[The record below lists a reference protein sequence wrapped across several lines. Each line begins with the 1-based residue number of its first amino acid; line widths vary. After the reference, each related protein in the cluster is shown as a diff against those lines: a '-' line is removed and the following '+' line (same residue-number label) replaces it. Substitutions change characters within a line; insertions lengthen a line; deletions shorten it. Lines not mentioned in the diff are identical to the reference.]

1 MVALVRVRFVWAMT
15 FLVAR
20 PIITSVVA
28 SVVASVICIRFLALE
43 CGVANPRCVVRWRYT
58 DMLCV
63 AIKDDRES

>member
-1 MVALVRVRFVWAMT
+1 M

-20 PIITSVVA
+20 P
-28 SVVASVICIRFLALE
+28 VVASVIASVITSIITSVIYIGFLALE
-43 CGVANPRCVVRWRYT
+43 CGVANPRCVARWRHA